1 MISLRKLLPLVAILA
16 VAACSDAPTGPT
28 RDIDSFA
35 AATVMPSVMD
45 ARVRVTPGIENAAV
59 RTRVSHDLQQLEF
72 ALTGLD
78 GQKARFHV
86 RVIAN
91 VLLDYRKQ
99 MGSTTHDGAD
109 VTAIALALGSVSRVV
124 NAGYDV
130 GTFR

>member
-1 MISLRKLLPLVAILA
+1 MIPLRSAIPLVAIMA

-45 ARVRVTPGIENAAV
+45 ARVRVTPGIENAAI
-59 RTRVSHDLQQLEF
+59 RTRVAHDLQQLEF

-78 GQKARFHV
+78 GQKARFHL
-86 RVIAN
+86 RVIAS
-91 VLLDYRKQ
+91 VLADYRKQ

-109 VTAIALALGSVSRVV
+109 VTAIALALNQVSSVV
-124 NAGYDV
+124 NAGYDINA
-130 GTFR
+130 